1 MNATSD
7 AYTLRDFFAAQT
19 VHISIPIFL
28 LNLVLAA
35 VLGWLLGRVYTR
47 FGTSFSNRKQFA
59 NNFVILSMTTMVII
73 TIVKSSLALSLGLVG
88 ALSIIR
94 FRAAIREP
102 EELTFLFLAISIGL
116 GLGAE
121 RTVLTLIAFAVIMF
135 VIGARHL
142 VRGGGPKPNLY
153 LTVSG
158 RPEKVDLPRVLEVLE
173 SSTAAV
179 AVKRF
184 DQTPDLTE
192 ASFAVQFDSSAQLD
206 ACTRRLRALDEQV
219 RVSFIEQ
226 SGLGA

>member
-7 AYTLRDFFAAQT
+7 AQTLRDFFAAQT

-47 FGTSFSNRKQFA
+47 FGTTFSNREQFA
-59 NNFVILSMTTMVII
+59 NNFVVLTMTTMVII
-73 TIVKSSLALSLGLVG
+73 AIVKSSLALSLGLVG

-121 RTVLTLIAFAVIMF
+121 RTVLTLIAFAVI
-135 VIGARHL
+135 VAVVVARHL
-142 VRGGGPKPNLY
+142 VRGGGPRPNLY
-153 LTVSG
+153 LTISG
-158 RPEKVDLPRVLEVLE
+158 GPDKVDLPRILAVLEA
-173 SSTAAV
+173 SSAAA

-184 DQTPDLTE
+184 DQTPDLIE
-192 ASFAVQFDSSAQLD
+192 ASFAVRFDSAAQLD
-206 ACTRRLRALDEQV
+206 ACARRLRALDEQV